1 MNAKITERFGISNL
15 YAAFFYAI
23 FANSLRSR
31 FFNVYLL
38 ESVRYLSMEHSR
50 EKEIY
55 KVTVACSAVNALLVV
70 FKFVAGVLGHSSAM
84 IADAVHSLS
93 DFITDVV
100 VIVFVRIAGKPAD
113 ADHDYGHGKYETLA
127 AVIVG
132 LFLGLVGIGLGIGG
146 VEKTVAFF
154 KGVPQESPNWLAFS
168 AALLSLVLK
177 EWSYR
182 YTMTVARRVDSPALV
197 ANAWHHR
204 SDAFSSIGTALG
216 IAGAIFLGKDW
227 HILDPIAAVIVSV
240 FIVKVSIQ
248 LLIPCMNDLLERSL
262 PEEIEKEIIA
272 IINED
277 PQVKDP
283 HNLRTRRIGNDFAI
297 EVHIRVQPDMTVRE
311 AHVVATDIEDRL
323 RKKYGSRTHVAVHV
337 EPVKN

>member
-1 MNAKITERFGISNL
+1 MNYFYPVKNKGVNL
-15 YAAFFYAI
+15 YYYCNF
-23 FANSLRSR
+23 
-31 FFNVYLL
+31 
-38 ESVRYLSMEHSR
+38 VRAKMDIMEEKNR
-50 EKEIY
+50 ERQIY
-55 KVTVACSAVNALLVV
+55 KVTIVGSIANFGLLV
-70 FKFVAGVLGHSSAM
+70 FKFVAGILGKSSAM

-93 DFITDVV
+93 DFITDIIVL
-100 VIVFVRIAGKPAD
+100 VFVRVSAKPKDAG
-113 ADHDYGHGKYETLA
+113 HDYGHGKYETLA
-127 AVIVG
+127 TAII
-132 LFLGLVGIGLGIGG
+132 GLVLLMVGTGIFWNGLNKIIAVSRGEAIGSPDMIAL
-146 VEKTVAFF
+146 VAAVVSIVV
-154 KGVPQESPNWLAFS
+154 KE
-168 AALLSLVLK
+168 VL
-177 EWSYR
+177 YR
-182 YTMTVARRVDSPALV
+182 YTTLVGRRVQSQAVV

-227 HILDPIAAVIVSV
+227 HILDPIAAVIVSI

>member
-1 MNAKITERFGISNL
+1 
-15 YAAFFYAI
+15 
-23 FANSLRSR
+23 
-31 FFNVYLL
+31 
-38 ESVRYLSMEHSR
+38 MEEKNR
-50 EKEIY
+50 EKQIY
-55 KVTVACSAVNALLVV
+55 RVTVVGSIANLGLLV
-70 FKFVAGVLGHSSAM
+70 FKFVAGILGKSSAM

-93 DFITDVV
+93 DFITDI
-100 VIVFVRIAGKPAD
+100 IVLAFVKVSAKPKDAG
-113 ADHDYGHGKYETLA
+113 HDYGHGKYETLA
-127 AVIVG
+127 TAII
-132 LFLGLVGIGLGIGG
+132 GLVLLMVGTGIFWNGLNKIIAVAGGETIGSPD
-146 VEKTVAFF
+146 TIALVAAVVSIVV
-154 KGVPQESPNWLAFS
+154 KE
-168 AALLSLVLK
+168 AL
-177 EWSYR
+177 YR
-182 YTMTVARRVDSPALV
+182 YTTLVGRRVRCQTVV

-227 HILDPIAAVIVSV
+227 HILDPIAAVIVSI

-262 PEEIEKEIIA
+262 PEEIEEEIIA
-272 IINED
+272 VINED

-297 EVHIRVQPDMTVRE
+297 EVHVRVQPDMTLRE
-311 AHVVATDIEDRL
+311 AHVVATGIEDRL